1 MPTKNSVRTLE
12 VNRVVSTLMTIFKS
26 FFGGKREV
34 DFTLKKTIIFRKI
47 LYSNTDR
54 KK

>member
-12 VNRVVSTLMTIFKS
+12 VNRVVSTSMTIFKS

-34 DFTLKKTIIFRKI
+34 GGLKNQERQ
-47 LYSNTDR
+47 
-54 KK
+54 